1 MPSTR
6 GTGST
11 CCLPCTR
18 SQADG
23 SPHAPISTACTRPPG
38 DVGDDGRTPVFLST
52 RADGRDVITGTD
64 RVDGDTLT
72 FTYRILD
79 PALDDDDVAR
89 VYVIAHLERFAMHY
103 YQPRTPIIVLRN
115 ESTGAGRTTRYP
127 DAFWLEHER

>member
-1 MPSTR
+1 M
-6 GTGST
+6 GSIA
-11 CCLPCTR
+11 R
-18 SQADG
+18 
-23 SPHAPISTACTRPPG
+23 APRPVINRLYEAASG

-103 YQPRTPIIVLRN
+103 YQARTPIIVLRN
-115 ESTGAGRTTRYP
+115 EGTGAERTTRYP
-127 DAFWLEHER
+127 DACWLEHEA